1 MHPMNKDNY
10 CVIMAGGIGS
20 RFWPLSRSQKPKQF
34 LDIMGSGRTLLRQ
47 TFDRFAQVVP
57 VENIYVVT
65 SDCYREITCREL
77 GIPEHQVLAEPMR
90 RNTAP
95 CIAYANFRIQRQ
107 NPNARIVVTPA
118 DHLVK
123 DESAFQDVLVKSLDF
138 VDKEPVLL
146 TIGIKPSRPDTGY
159 GYIQFSKETIH
170 PEFPDFR
177 QVKTFTEKP
186 ALELAKEFC
195 ECGEFLWNSGIF
207 FWSLSSIMTAFDSYM
222 PDLTALFN
230 SQSDFIGTSQEPAA
244 IEDIYMQCKSIS
256 IDYAVMEKADNVF
269 VLPSDF
275 GWSDIGTWG
284 SLHMNLEKD
293 AQNNAV
299 VGENVFLY
307 NSSNSL
313 VHIPDDKL
321 AVIQGVDDLIV
332 VMTDD
337 VLLICK
343 KEEEQ
348 RIRDFVVEVKL
359 RKGEDFL

>member
-1 MHPMNKDNY
+1 MNKNNY

-34 LDIMGSGRTLLRQ
+34 LDIMGSGKTLLRQ
-47 TFDRFAQVVP
+47 TFERFARVIPAEQ
-57 VENIYVVT
+57 IYVVT
-65 SDCYREITCREL
+65 SECYRELTCQEL
-77 GIPEHQVLAEPMR
+77 GIPESQVLAEPMR

-95 CIAYANFRIQRQ
+95 CIAYANFRIFRE
-107 NPNARIVVTPA
+107 NPEARIVVTPA
-118 DHLVK
+118 DHLIK
-123 DESAFQDVLVKSLDF
+123 DEDAFQDVLVRSLEF
-138 VDKEPVLL
+138 VDREAALL

-159 GYIQFSKETIH
+159 GYIQFNKEATH
-170 PEFPDFR
+170 RQFPDFR

-186 ALELAKEFC
+186 ALELAKEFF

-207 FWSLSSIMTAFDSYM
+207 FWSLPSIMEAFDKHL
-222 PDLTALFN
+222 PEVNALFR
-230 SQSDFIGTSQEPAA
+230 SHLDQLGTPAEIPA
-244 IEDIYMQCKSIS
+244 IEDIYVKSKSIS
-256 IDYAVMEKADNVF
+256 IDYAVMEKSDNVY

-284 SLHMNLEKD
+284 SLHSNLQRD
-293 AQNNAV
+293 ASENAV

-307 NSSNSL
+307 DSSRSL
-313 VHIPDDKL
+313 VHIPEDKL

-348 RIRDFVVEVKL
+348 RIRDFVTEVKL
-359 RKGEDFL
+359 RKGEHFL